1 MGEPMKKPSKPA
13 GLQTAQNHCLCHL
26 PQINKQIAPFLRTLR
41 VTSNHKKKSLKL
53 KSQETSG
60 KDSGGVFY
68 CINLSL
74 WLMMLMVLMMLTVT
88 MMMVMIVMRVTVVVE
103 DFLWSPGTTTA
114 CSLIG
119 RLEGRVDWWTIDK
132 LAWLATSKKSFEF
145 ILHFLPKL

>member
-1 MGEPMKKPSKPA
+1 
-13 GLQTAQNHCLCHL
+13 
-26 PQINKQIAPFLRTLR
+26 
-41 VTSNHKKKSLKL
+41 
-53 KSQETSG
+53 
-60 KDSGGVFY
+60 
-68 CINLSL
+68 
-74 WLMMLMVLMMLTVT
+74 MVLMILIIVIMAMMVIMMMMMMTIMMMI